1 MTVWR
6 TQLRDPQERLH
17 DVFVDGEVTTSTEA
31 LERELEQLGFHAK
44 PIGFHG
50 VPIRSAAT
58 IGALGLAHGSTLTC
72 GALAPEPALPGV
84 GRHLVVVCGPDAGRH
99 VPLPSGGGVTIGRS
113 ARADLHLDDSLL
125 SGLHCRID
133 HARIDG
139 ADTVTVTD
147 LGSTNGTSVE
157 GVEITGPTELHG
169 RTYLQVGSSV
179 LAVVDV
185 TRADIAVVG
194 ELDGAERVF
203 PRQYRPAQS
212 ALPPK
217 VEAPSDRGSSGPSS
231 GGMWW
236 RALLPLVTGFGF
248 AAITGR
254 WIFLLIMIIG
264 PIVMAIEA
272 FRRKRRRERDVAD
285 AAATLRLRPRRVP
298 RERPRPPPRGARPA
312 PVGGALW
319 RVVAARRV
327 DVASTDV
334 GAGGV
339 GRRLHERSRR
349 LGGDP
354 VGDRRRRPRRRVPR
368 AAVGHAGRE
377 QPAAHRFARHRR
389 PARPGAVGRPR
400 CGDEPRDDALAGRG
414 AAVDPDDR
422 RRRRRLGIRPVAA
435 AHVRGRRRL
444 PDRGHRDRPR
454 PAHQEHQ
461 GAARHPGRVR
471 RQRGGERESVQLP
484 VHVVIVDG
492 TDLLQPGELAE
503 LLGTARATASSA

>member
-1 MTVWR
+1 MSRIRDVVTIWR

-17 DVFVDGEVTTSTEA
+17 DVFVDGDVTTSTEA

-50 VPIRSAAT
+50 VPIRSAGT

-72 GALAPEPALPGV
+72 GALAPEPAHPGV

-99 VPLPSGGGVTIGRS
+99 VPLPMGGRDHRRAFGACRPASRRLAAVGSALPDRPRHVDGV
-113 ARADLHLDDSLL
+113 
-125 SGLHCRID
+125 
-133 HARIDG
+133 
-139 ADTVTVTD
+139 DTVTVTD

-157 GVEITGPTELHG
+157 GVEIAGPTELHG

-203 PRQYRPAQS
+203 PRQYRAAQS

-272 FRRKRRRERDVAD
+272 FRRKRRRERRGGCRGD
-285 AAATLRLRPRRVP
+285 LRLRPGRVP
-298 RERPRPPPRGARPA
+298 RERSRPPP
-312 PVGGALW
+312 
-319 RVVAARRV
+319 
-327 DVASTDV
+327 
-334 GAGGV
+334 
-339 GRRLHERSRR
+339 
-349 LGGDP
+349 
-354 VGDRRRRPRRRVPR
+354 
-368 AAVGHAGRE
+368 
-377 QPAAHRFARHRR
+377 
-389 PARPGAVGRPR
+389 
-400 CGDEPRDDALAGRG
+400 
-414 AAVDPDDR
+414 
-422 RRRRRLGIRPVAA
+422 
-435 AHVRGRRRL
+435 
-444 PDRGHRDRPR
+444 
-454 PAHQEHQ
+454 
-461 GAARHPGRVR
+461 
-471 RQRGGERESVQLP
+471 
-484 VHVVIVDG
+484 
-492 TDLLQPGELAE
+492 
-503 LLGTARATASSA
+503 